1 MINRIIALL
10 IRYKNISFGSFPRLL
25 SIFYWPTVQIL
36 FWGYFT
42 NFFMSNESFGIWSA
56 LNIILSAV
64 VLWDVLFRGQ
74 LGLTISFFEELWSR
88 NLPNLFITPLKDI
101 EMVYGLILISLVRTL
116 IGITPA
122 VFFANY
128 FFDFHLFELG
138 LYLIFLFLNLIIFGW
153 SIGFIVSG
161 LVLRYGQA
169 FEELAWAIIFI
180 ILPFSCVYYPLDS
193 LPNIV
198 QNIALFLPTV
208 HIFETMRLIL
218 IENKIV
224 LHNVFII
231 IFLNLFYLILSIL
244 FFLKMICI
252 ARKRGLLF
260 NQGE

>member
-1 MINRIIALL
+1 
-10 IRYKNISFGSFPRLL
+10 
-25 SIFYWPTVQIL
+25 
-36 FWGYFT
+36 
-42 NFFMSNESFGIWSA
+42 
-56 LNIILSAV
+56 
-64 VLWDVLFRGQ
+64 
-74 LGLTISFFEELWSR
+74 
-88 NLPNLFITPLKDI
+88 
-101 EMVYGLILISLVRTL
+101 MVYGLILISLVRTL

-128 FFDFHLFELG
+128 FFNFHLFELG
-138 LYLIFLFLNLIIFGW
+138 FYLIFLFLNLIIFGW

-193 LPNIV
+193 LPKIV
-198 QNIALFLPTV
+198 QDISLFLPTV

-224 LHNVFII
+224 QYNVFII

-244 FFLKMICI
+244 FFLKMIFV

-260 NQGE
+260 SQGE